1 MPDSTMHKCPDLSS
15 QCSGSRKRHQLK
27 TCKRGGGGGGNNR
40 MGGNCWIDWKTSC
53 DSAVKKGNEYS
64 KLAKHMLRVGH
75 LVLVELSTGAMIGRA
90 TQTGR
95 RSV

>member
-1 MPDSTMHKCPDLSS
+1 
-15 QCSGSRKRHQLK
+15 
-27 TCKRGGGGGGNNR
+27 

-75 LVLVELSTGAMIGRA
+75 LVLVELSTGAMIGVQPRPEGEA
-90 TQTGR
+90 SRNSTFF
-95 RSV
+95 